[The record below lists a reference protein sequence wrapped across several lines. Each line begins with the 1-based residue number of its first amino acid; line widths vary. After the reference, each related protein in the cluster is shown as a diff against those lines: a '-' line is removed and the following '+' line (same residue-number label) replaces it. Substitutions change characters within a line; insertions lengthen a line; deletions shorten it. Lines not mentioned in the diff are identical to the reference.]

1 MSTENQIVIFETTGF
16 PNPARIRAALAEKN
30 ALQDVSFVEVDVMN
44 LEHRTSA
51 FYAMNPLG
59 TVPVLK
65 TPEGEFISESTAIT
79 EYIDAYFEGASLTG
93 RSPLERGIVH
103 MMQRRAESLVM
114 DAVGTYFHHATDGL
128 GPSIET
134 YQCSEWGQ
142 HQKQRAVSGFEY
154 FNRLLANRPFVAGE
168 QFSMADITL
177 FYGLAFADFAKLSI
191 PPALAHLI
199 AWRERMSTRPCFS
212 QQ

>member
-1 MSTENQIVIFETTGF
+1 MSSENKITLFETTGF
-16 PNPARIRAALAEKN
+16 PNPARIRAALAEKQ
-30 ALQDVSFVEVDVMN
+30 ALNDVEFVEIDVMN

-65 TPEGEFISESTAIT
+65 TAEGVFISESTAIT
-79 EYIDAYFEGASLTG
+79 EYIDAYFDGPSLTG
-93 RSPLERGIVH
+93 GTPISRGIIH

-114 DAVGTYFHHATDGL
+114 DAVGAYFHHATDGL
-128 GPSIET
+128 GAAIES

-142 HQKQRAVSGFEY
+142 HQKQRALNGFEY
-154 FNRLLANRPFVAGE
+154 FDRLLANQHFVAGE

-191 PPALAHLI
+191 PTSLTHLVE
-199 AWRERMSTRPCFS
+199 WRERMSTRPCFS
-212 QQ
+212 HH